1 MEKIFVLIAL
11 LSLPG
16 YSFAETV
23 NCNMGGNAL
32 FSVINLDT
40 GARSAVMIDRSGR
53 SADGKIT
60 LIRSQEKE
68 KSRYNVSLDYRI
80 NNVPT
85 HLELLIVPVAEDTYR
100 VGMAGYVERNK
111 KKVLDIASSDEAI
124 CF

>member
-1 MEKIFVLIAL
+1 MERIFILIAL
-11 LSLPG
+11 LSLPWH
-16 YSFAETV
+16 SFAETV

-40 GARSAVMIDRSGR
+40 VSRSAVMIDRSGR

-60 LIRSQEKE
+60 LIRNQERE
-68 KSRYNVSLDYRI
+68 KSRYNVSLEYRI

-85 HLELLIVPVAEDTYR
+85 HIDLLIVPVAEDTYR

-111 KKVLDIASSDEAI
+111 KKILDIAANDEAI

>member
-1 MEKIFVLIAL
+1 MKGQEGFMGRIFVLIAL

-16 YSFAETV
+16 HSYAE
-23 NCNMGGNAL
+23 
-32 FSVINLDT
+32 SVINLDT
-40 GARSAVMIDRSGR
+40 VSRSAVMIDRSGR

-60 LIRSQEKE
+60 LIRNQEKE
-68 KSRYNVSLDYRI
+68 RSRYNVSLEYRI

-85 HLELLIVPVAEDTYR
+85 HIELLIVPVAEETYR
-100 VGMAGYVERNK
+100 VGMAGYVDRNK